1 VNPPL
6 LVPSIPENPL
16 ILYLTVN
23 ETTMGS
29 VLGQHDDMGRKE
41 QVIYYISKKFTD
53 CETHYNMI
61 KKLCYGLAWNANILH
76 HYMLYYTTWLIFKI
90 DPLKYIF
97 EKPYFSSRIARWQ
110 VLLSKND
117 IVYMTKKAVK
127 KASLLIIW
135 LRTPLRNM
143 NLWALTSQMKMS
155 W

>member
-41 QVIYYISKKFTD
+41 QVIYYISKKFID

-61 KKLCYGLAWNANILH
+61 KKLCYGLA
-76 HYMLYYTTWLIFKI
+76 
-90 DPLKYIF
+90 
-97 EKPYFSSRIARWQ
+97 
-110 VLLSKND
+110 
-117 IVYMTKKAVK
+117 
-127 KASLLIIW
+127 
-135 LRTPLRNM
+135 
-143 NLWALTSQMKMS
+143 
-155 W
+155 